1 MQEESFSLQSLT
13 LSSGGDQTI
22 NGTSREHAKRTLKL
36 FLSHPRTT
44 SDFITFFLGILLFFS
59 ILPECA
65 VYFSLKGTSKFSVF
79 TGFFFFSFVFYYYF
93 VILFLLRT
101 GIFFPGFLLLCLLLL
116 SFSSL
121 PLGDFLT
128 LMNTPRLGSS
138 KICKIFFLSVFAL
151 VIFTIGADISP
162 CFQETSAI
170 FHWSWLKVF
179 GRGRS
184 SWSSRLKLIIIHES

>member
-79 TGFFFFSFVFYYYF
+79 TGFFFF
-93 VILFLLRT
+93 LR
-101 GIFFPGFLLLCLLLL
+101 FLLLFRNFISIPEFFSRIFIIMFIAVIIFFFAARRFFDFNEYPSSRKQQNLQDI
-116 SFSSL
+116 FSSSFCFCYIYNRGWYL
-121 PLGDFLT
+121 PLLPGD
-128 LMNTPRLGSS
+128 LGNISL
-138 KICKIFFLSVFAL
+138 ILIESV
-151 VIFTIGADISP
+151 
-162 CFQETSAI
+162 
-170 FHWSWLKVF
+170 W
-179 GRGRS
+179 
-184 SWSSRLKLIIIHES
+184 